1 MNSKLRTAWTRCQIC
16 DPACFADSDMC
27 HGRRRLGGAGPWHKT
42 SPISVG
48 EDLKP
53 RDRLADLKSHAEL
66 SMRTEATGTLSSL
79 HSVVRDS
86 NVQFNLN

>member
-1 MNSKLRTAWTRCQIC
+1 MGQVLA
-16 DPACFADSDMC
+16 SDV
-27 HGRRRLGGAGPWHKT
+27 
-42 SPISVG
+42 SISVG

-66 SMRTEATGTLSSL
+66 SMRTETTGTFHSL
-79 HSVVRDS
+79 HKCWRDS

>member
-1 MNSKLRTAWTRCQIC
+1 M
-16 DPACFADSDMC
+16 
-27 HGRRRLGGAGPWHKT
+27 